1 MLTNKRIFVTG
12 GAGFISS
19 TIAERPGFLNCAT
32 AESDERWPGS
42 RPKLELTI
50 PQFA

>member
-1 MLTNKRIFVTG
+1 MICSCVNFLRFMSVSFDGEQTNLKMPMFRIRM
-12 GAGFISS
+12 S
-19 TIAERPGFLNCAT
+19 R
-32 AESDERWPGS
+32 ESWPGS